1 MAKLSARKDTNKL
14 YFDFSFDGRRCRE
27 KTNLVDS
34 KVNRRR
40 LQKKLDQINAEL
52 LTGQFNYLAHFP
64 SSKVA
69 LKLVQNE
76 ADESGV
82 VTDMPI
88 FKDFLEEWFAES
100 IVKWRQSHLR
110 NMQSMKNKYYLPSFS
125 ESKID
130 SITRADLLKFRT
142 SLAKVPGRNGRLTL
156 SNNRINKI
164 MDPLRRV
171 FEEAADRYD
180 FNTPFIRIKP
190 LKIEKTDVNPFSFEE
205 VKQIVDKVRPDYSC
219 YYLVRF
225 LTGMR
230 TGEVDG
236 LKWKYV
242 DFNLRLIKIRETI
255 VAGACD
261 YTKND
266 YSQREIVMSDPVF
279 EALQQQFDASSTLSD
294 YVFCNQTGLPIDHNN
309 VTKRIWYPLLK
320 RLGLEKRRPYQSRHT
335 AATLWLASGESPE
348 WIARQMGHSNTQ
360 MLFQVYSR
368 FVPNLTRQDGSAFEK
383 LLKKSFGESDE
394 QHNC

>member
-1 MAKLSARKDTNKL
+1 MAKLSTRKDNNSI
-14 YFDFSFDGRRCRE
+14 YFDFIFQGKRCRE
-27 KTNLVDS
+27 KTNLS
-34 KVNRRR
+34 NTKINRRR

-52 LTGQFNYLAHFP
+52 LTGQFDYVAHFP
-64 SSKVA
+64 TSKVA
-69 LKLVQNE
+69 QKLIQEELEQSGNVVKDAPLF
-76 ADESGV
+76 ADF
-82 VTDMPI
+82 I
-88 FKDFLEEWFAES
+88 EEWFEES
-100 IVKWRQSHLR
+100 ILKWRLSHLK
-110 NMQSMKNKYYLPSFS
+110 NMQSMKKKYFLPAFA
-125 ESKID
+125 EKKND

-142 SLAKVPGRNGRLTL
+142 SLAKEPGRNGRSTI

-171 FEEAADRYD
+171 FEEAADRHD

-190 LKIEKTDVNPFSFEE
+190 LKIEKTDVNPFSFEQ
-205 VKQIVDKVRPDYSC
+205 VNKIVSSVREDYSS

-230 TGEVDG
+230 TGEIDG
-236 LKWKYV
+236 LKWKYL
-242 DFNLRLIKIRETI
+242 DFTSRLIKIRETI
-255 VAGACD
+255 VDGKCD

-266 YSQREIVMSDPVF
+266 FSQREIAMSKPVF
-279 EALQQQFDASSTLSD
+279 DALKRQYEASFSLSD
-294 YVFCNQTGLPIDHNN
+294 YVFCTNSGHPIDHNN

-320 RLGLEKRRPYQSRHT
+320 RLGLEKRRPYQTRHT

-368 FVPNLTRQDGSAFEK
+368 FVPNLTRNDGSAFEK
-383 LLKKSFGESDE
+383 LLETSLRS
-394 QHNC
+394 